1 MTTIVLLQ
9 HKGIEIWAR
18 PVTPI
23 FENYFSYALAFV
35 NRRTDGTPSDV
46 AVALHEMGLL
56 SPTGYRIQVKCT
68 FKIICTALY
77 YYCYFYTLFLSYA
90 GFVRR
95 CRLRSTV
102 STNKDQGQSKSHR

>member
-1 MTTIVLLQ
+1 MMLQ

-23 FENYFSYALAFV
+23 YENYFSYALAFL

-56 SPTGYRIQVKCT
+56 SPTGYRIQVMLLNSSGRSL
-68 FKIICTALY
+68 LY
-77 YYCYFYTLFLSYA
+77 CFVYA
-90 GFVRR
+90 
-95 CRLRSTV
+95 
-102 STNKDQGQSKSHR
+102 N

>member
-1 MTTIVLLQ
+1 MITIINCYQTILQ

-56 SPTGYRIQVKCT
+56 SPTGYRIQV
-68 FKIICTALY
+68 
-77 YYCYFYTLFLSYA
+77 
-90 GFVRR
+90 
-95 CRLRSTV
+95 
-102 STNKDQGQSKSHR
+102 